1 MSWQTRANKTV
12 RNQQAL
18 VLVILFC
25 TMFLLNFLASK
36 GWWPAIDWP
45 LLDQLI
51 AYLTP
56 WWGNKI
62 RWITAIAAILFW
74 RRPYYGY
81 LHAIKVKFNA
91 RFNKNRIRKFGWKK
105 PSYYAS
111 LSHDEREDIRANR
124 QEQLRRTNNATR
136 QRSDK
141 LRAAEEAVTAYWKA
155 KFDRLEQKLTNYLH
169 RSKLTKRGQGYQI
182 MQSLQE
188 EIDEERKLDDLYEVP

>member
-81 LHAIKVKFNA
+81 IDAIEKKFYA
-91 RFNKNRIRKFGWKK
+91 RFAAKTIRRFGWKK
-105 PSYYAS
+105 PSYYNS
-111 LSHDEREDIRANR
+111 LSEEKREEIKANR
-124 QEQLRRTNNATR
+124 KEQLR

-141 LRAAEEAVTAYWKA
+141 LRTWQVR
-155 KFDRLEQKLTNYLH
+155 FDRLKQKLVNYLH
-169 RSKLTKRGQGYQI
+169 RSKLTKRGKGYQI
-182 MQSLQE
+182 MESLQE
-188 EIDEERKLDDLYEVP
+188 EIDEERKLDDLYEDP